1 MIDPCT
7 YSRGLSAI
15 GGRGTDLISS
25 VVIFMS
31 SNLVMP
37 LRDQLERQVQ
47 SRTGR
52 RIRNLA
58 IELNPARV
66 ILRGHA
72 SSSYLKQLA
81 HHAIQECLP
90 DLSLEN
96 TIALH
101 TPFPR
106 SSHQP
111 HVPP

>member
-1 MIDPCT
+1 MIDQCT

-58 IELNPARV
+58 IELNPERV
-66 ILRGHA
+66 ILRGQA
-72 SSSYLKQLA
+72 SSYYLKQLA
-81 HHAIQECLP
+81 QHGIQECLP

-96 TIALH
+96 SIVVDRA
-101 TPFPR
+101 FARFSDR
-106 SSHQP
+106 S
-111 HVPP
+111 

>member
-47 SRTGR
+47 NRTGR

-58 IELNPARV
+58 IELNPERV
-66 ILRGHA
+66 ILRGQA
-72 SSSYLKQLA
+72 SSYYLKQLA
-81 HHAIQECLP
+81 QHGIQECLP

-96 TIALH
+96 SIVVDRA
-101 TPFPR
+101 FARFSDR
-106 SSHQP
+106 S
-111 HVPP
+111 